1 MAFFVHVSI
10 TDEARSD
17 EREWR
22 EFEGTLA
29 TSHLVAKYG
38 GVRLAPQALQ
48 QMADALNAGQI
59 PMLAQHDPRRGLR
72 VRRLSA
78 AVVDLP
84 DGEQAVR
91 FACLV
96 HPDDVGLVEGMHAM
110 SFATSELIGS
120 VQGPNPESGSIE
132 LRADA
137 AVFSDEVIARAC
149 EQMCTVGQ
157 THGFRLFQFAGPD
170 EARIILDIAYSIVIT
185 LGCATS
191 SATARRALGIP
202 SCSWN
207 WRLQFGAAMCG
218 PSFRPA
224 IPKSLRPQWPHTRMP
239 YRLWQAC
246 PWRSDPCS
254 TGMHRSVP
262 GSQRLRAI
270 TRDGRA
276 PDPTTV
282 RERTLPDQWRSWG
295 PRRCRIARRVGGRT
309 GRLHTAR
316 HRSSSKEEGTGP
328 VYSRSPDVMEVR

>member
-185 LGCATS
+185 LGPGLATS
-191 SATARRALGIP
+191 
-202 SCSWN
+202 
-207 WRLQFGAAMCG
+207 
-218 PSFRPA
+218 A
-224 IPKSLRPQWPHTRMP
+224 IYDGLR
-239 YRLWQAC
+239 YLF
-246 PWRSDPCS
+246 
-254 TGMHRSVP
+254 
-262 GSQRLRAI
+262 
-270 TRDGRA
+270 
-276 PDPTTV
+276 
-282 RERTLPDQWRSWG
+282 
-295 PRRCRIARRVGGRT
+295 
-309 GRLHTAR
+309 R
-316 HRSSSKEEGTGP
+316 HRSKSSGDPLVQLELATSVRGGDVRAVIQTSDPEVAKAAMATYSDAVQAVASMPLEERPVLDWDAPKRAWLPEIESDHEGREGSGSDHSEGTDAP
-328 VYSRSPDVMEVR
+328 